1 MHEIYIFT
9 LEKICSV
16 RQRPIPKAP
25 SCIATFVCLG
35 LSTFVHTANY
45 SFIFPTHHIPYK
57 GGLFYLKI
65 IFPDDYPTGKP
76 KILFLYS
83 IYHLKVKFFRGKDK
97 LLGHICENTLND
109 WNSGDSVKKK
119 LPELFSLLHKN
130 NSDSPYDYNDNSRR
144 NEFVNNRALFDKKA
158 QYLAKKYSPSFTTL
172 KEFPNVYLFSSI
184 SCPSGALIYISGFS
198 FAFGES
204 TTE

>member
-76 KILFLYS
+76 EILFLS
-83 IYHLKVKFFRGKDK
+83 PIYHLNVKFFTGKDK
-97 LLGHICENTLND
+97 PLGHICVNTLND
-109 WNSGDSVKKK
+109 WNPGDSVKKILPK
-119 LPELFSLLHKN
+119 LLALLYKIIQIVLMILMIIQEEMNLLIIEHYLTKKLNISQKNIQRLLLKLKNFQMYICFLQFLVLLEL
-130 NSDSPYDYNDNSRR
+130 
-144 NEFVNNRALFDKKA
+144 
-158 QYLAKKYSPSFTTL
+158 
-172 KEFPNVYLFSSI
+172 
-184 SCPSGALIYISGFS
+184 
-198 FAFGES
+198 
-204 TTE
+204 

>member
-1 MHEIYIFT
+1 MCILLIIAF
-9 LEKICSV
+9 IC
-16 RQRPIPKAP
+16 PI
-25 SCIATFVCLG
+25 
-35 LSTFVHTANY
+35 
-45 SFIFPTHHIPYK
+45 HHIPYK

-76 KILFLYS
+76 EILFLSS

-109 WNSGDSVKKK
+109 WNSGDSVKKI

-158 QYLAKKYSPSFTTL
+158 QYLAKKYSPSFTKL

-204 TTE
+204 TTEWFGTKSSINFIPLLFISDFNQDKSPLLPMEGLHSYS